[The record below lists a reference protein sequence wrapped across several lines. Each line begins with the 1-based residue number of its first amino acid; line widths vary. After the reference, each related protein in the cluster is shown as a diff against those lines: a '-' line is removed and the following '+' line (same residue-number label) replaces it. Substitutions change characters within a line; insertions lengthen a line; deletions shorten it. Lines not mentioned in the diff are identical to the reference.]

1 MKKIFLIALGAIAFA
16 CSDAADNR
24 TTGSEDAAAGS
35 TAVDENVEIGA
46 GEEISPQLD
55 LDSASN
61 ERLDVDTVS
70 NDSMNDRQ

>member
-1 MKKIFLIALGAIAFA
+1 MKKIFFIALGAIAFA

-24 TTGSEDAAAGS
+24 TTGSEDAAGN

>member
-1 MKKIFLIALGAIAFA
+1 MKKIFLIALGAVAFA

-24 TTGSEDAAAGS
+24 TTGSENAAAGS
-35 TAVDENVEIGA
+35 TDVEENVEIGA
-46 GEEISPQLD
+46 GEEVSPQLD

-70 NDSMNDRQ
+70 NESVDVQ